1 MKPLVHLALAF
12 GILLT
17 AGCSRLADPRQP
29 LPEEL
34 RLAMELLPAIT
45 GDEDVRDKTT
55 RQVALRLAEM
65 GWLGTASDLLTS
77 QKTFHG
83 TVGLAEIS
91 VAMARQQKIGLAGR
105 YYRIAE
111 KAARQFL
118 PNLPRPIPIAMA
130 QAAASCEKWDEAD
143 RWMEPM
149 AETFDRAE
157 TQSKV
162 YAERL
167 RAGRASPEEI
177 PPMWEPEVLEARSDW
192 ILAHRSDA
200 ERVRMELVRSMEVV
214 SKMFPVDQPEAYL
227 AIFRVARELGDSEL
241 QEAAAAGAI
250 RSSTSL
256 ARDMEDTAILQAKVA
271 EGLFAARD
279 PRALLMMRSAREA
292 SDEPPGFYQPVAL
305 GAVAEVMQKM
315 GQTEA
320 ARETYTEAWKRA
332 FAHVHPRARVVN
344 AVEILLSQSRAGV
357 KPSAEDLDVALAI
370 QRGERG
376 KPLPSREPSQE
387 VMEEVATNLQKLE
400 AGKTNPPAKLQE

>member
-1 MKPLVHLALAF
+1 
-12 GILLT
+12 
-17 AGCSRLADPRQP
+17 
-29 LPEEL
+29 
-34 RLAMELLPAIT
+34 
-45 GDEDVRDKTT
+45 
-55 RQVALRLAEM
+55 
-65 GWLGTASDLLTS
+65 
-77 QKTFHG
+77 
-83 TVGLAEIS
+83 
-91 VAMARQQKIGLAGR
+91 
-105 YYRIAE
+105 
-111 KAARQFL
+111 
-118 PNLPRPIPIAMA
+118 
-130 QAAASCEKWDEAD
+130 
-143 RWMEPM
+143 
-149 AETFDRAE
+149 
-157 TQSKV
+157 
-162 YAERL
+162 
-167 RAGRASPEEI
+167 
-177 PPMWEPEVLEARSDW
+177 MWEPEVLEARSDW

-214 SKMFPVDQPEAYL
+214 SKMFPVDQPQAYL

-241 QEAAAAGAI
+241 QEEAAAGAI

-376 KPLPSREPSQE
+376 KPLPFREPSHE
-387 VMEEVATNLQKLE
+387 VMEEVATHLQKLE

>member
-1 MKPLVHLALAF
+1 M
-12 GILLT
+12 
-17 AGCSRLADPRQP
+17 
-29 LPEEL
+29 PEEL
-34 RLAMELLPAIT
+34 RLARELLPAIT
-45 GDEDVRDKTT
+45 GDEDVRDKTA
-55 RQVALRLAEM
+55 RKVAVRLAEV
-65 GWLGTASDLLTS
+65 GWLGTAADLLAS

-83 TVGLAEIS
+83 AVGLADIS
-91 VAMARQQKIGLAGR
+91 VAMARRNKGALAGR
-105 YYRIAE
+105 FYRKAE
-111 KAARQFL
+111 EASRQFL

-279 PRALLMMRSAREA
+279 PRAALMIRLAREA
-292 SDEPPGFYQPVAL
+292 SDAPPGFYQPVAL
-305 GAVAEVMQKM
+305 SAVAEAMQKM
-315 GQTEA
+315 GQTES

-332 FAHVHPRARVVN
+332 FAHIHPRARVVN
-344 AVEILLSQSRAGV
+344 AVEILLSQSRAGL

-376 KPLPSREPSQE
+376 KPLPSREPSHE
-387 VMEEVATNLQKLE
+387 VMEEVATHLQKLE